1 MRFTMR
7 ASTWPG
13 PTSTKVSTPWSAMAC
28 TLSDQYT
35 GERNCSSNSRL
46 TAVTAACLLVLL
58 AIEGATLLSLR
69 SFLSWHILVGMLL
82 VPVVGLKLATTGY
95 RFMRYYA
102 GDRAFV
108 AAGPPALPL
117 RLLGPVVVCSTLGLF
132 GTGVLQMR
140 TLPVVCGFLLLLVAF
155 AVGQQVG
162 DARTGALAVWI
173 MLLLFMAGLHTTTRS
188 LPSSPPASMSC
199 MSSGPAPCSA

>member
-1 MRFTMR
+1 
-7 ASTWPG
+7 
-13 PTSTKVSTPWSAMAC
+13 MARVR
-28 TLSDQYT
+28 DP
-35 GERNCSSNSRL
+35 ESNSRL

-132 GTGVLQMR
+132 GTGVLLALLGPG
-140 TLPVVCGFLLLLVAF
+140 TPLVLPLHKASFVVWLGAMSAHVLGHGLRVRSVATADIRGQAAGARFRAGVVGGAIAIGAVF
-155 AVGQQVG
+155 AVAAVPLVG
-162 DARTGALAVWI
+162 PWTHW
-173 MLLLFMAGLHTTTRS
+173 MAHG
-188 LPSSPPASMSC
+188 
-199 MSSGPAPCSA
+199 